1 MTDLKTPYL
10 DSEINGM
17 KFMVRDNS
25 LSVIG
30 TEKLAEYQQIKA
42 ALKRL
47 GELEEENKDLKRQLI
62 EGAEIVSI
70 KNNSGDINFC

>member
-1 MTDLKTPYL
+1 
-10 DSEINGM
+10 
-17 KFMVRDNS
+17 MVRDNS

-47 GELEEENKDLKRQLI
+47 EELEAENERLKAFKESVREIATTYGDGSVSERMVRIKELFQQGEE
-62 EGAEIVSI
+62 
-70 KNNSGDINFC
+70 